1 MNKKSMVNTLRRR
14 FQSFRRKGAALEQLQ
29 QLQADLLTESTLD
42 SSYLVLVVGSC
53 AIATFG
59 LLTNSAA

>member
-1 MNKKSMVNTLRRR
+1 MVNTLRRR
-14 FQSFRRKGAALEQLQ
+14 FQSFRRKGAAKEQLQ